1 MAKTITI
8 APWGENNQVKTSVQ
22 TTRELC
28 DNEKK
33 QVSYGIKYACISPCV
48 PGWKERSTQQIKEVL
63 KNLYGADFAN
73 LLLDVKYI

>member
-1 MAKTITI
+1 MAKVTLT
-8 APWGENNQVKTSVQ
+8 PWGENRVSTNVE

-48 PGWKERSTQQIKEVL
+48 PGWKERTTQQIKDVI
-63 KNLYGADFAN
+63 KKLYGVELSD
-73 LLLDVKYI
+73 LILDVEYI